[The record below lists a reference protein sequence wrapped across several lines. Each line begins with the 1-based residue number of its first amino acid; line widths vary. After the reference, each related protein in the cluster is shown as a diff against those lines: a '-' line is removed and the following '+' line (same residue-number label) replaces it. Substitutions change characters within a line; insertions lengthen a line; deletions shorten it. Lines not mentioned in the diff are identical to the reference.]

1 MPRLLL
7 IAMLLA
13 LTSSAYVTRGA
24 EETAPP
30 SQATESAAAAEQRVK
45 EFLELLDA
53 KDIAA
58 FKKYIAENYAPI
70 FKAMPMERHLEF
82 FGAIR
87 DITGGLD
94 LESLENP
101 APHQVLAHCKARLS
115 GRTMTLELRV
125 EPKPPHRIAGL
136 GSRASK
142 PSSTSKKLSDDEM
155 RAALQTLLQKLADA
169 DVFSG
174 TVLLARDGVPVFEGV
189 YGIANKDFDVPNQI
203 DTRFNL
209 GSMNK
214 MFTAVAVAQLVERG
228 KLSFDDPLSKYLPD
242 FPDPE
247 AAKKIQVKHLLSHTA
262 GLGPY
267 FSKAW
272 QESSRGLYRTVDD
285 QMKRAAADEKLL
297 FEPGSRHRYSNTGML
312 VAGKVIEI
320 ASGQDYYEFVRENIY
335 KPAGMTATDC
345 YEVDKVNK
353 NMAVGYEKH
362 YDENG
367 DWYQNNL
374 LEHSMRGGPQGGGY
388 STVHD
393 LLKFDRAL
401 RGNKLVSADSVKL
414 LLSAK
419 PELMSPRYGYGF
431 AIDLEQKIAG
441 HGGGFLGISS
451 NLDMFLDSPWTAA
464 VMSNYGRGAML
475 PQQVMR
481 EMVLGQVGIMPGGG
495 EEE

>member
-1 MPRLLL
+1 MPRLRPV
-7 IAMLLA
+7 AMLLA
-13 LTSSAYVTRGA
+13 LTLLAHATYA
-24 EETAPP
+24 ADDPAPAA
-30 SQATESAAAAEQRVK
+30 QATDSAAAAEQRVK

-142 PSSTSKKLSDDEM
+142 TSGTSKKLSDDEM

-247 AAKKIQVKHLLSHTA
+247 AAKKIQIKHLLSHTA

-297 FEPGSRHRYSNTGML
+297 FEPGTRHRYSNTGML

-320 ASGQDYYEFVRENIY
+320 ASGH
-335 KPAGMTATDC
+335 
-345 YEVDKVNK
+345 
-353 NMAVGYEKH
+353 EKH

-367 DWYQNNL
+367 VWYQNNL

-388 STVHD
+388 STVND